1 MNNRIIDTLINSTEK
16 TKKSYLVFGSA
27 AVILM
32 ISLVTVIIYKL
43 GGTGTAITHLM
54 YIPIIISVFVLG
66 IKGGVASA
74 VAAGLALGPFMPRD
88 VQNGIMQSPYSWIFR
103 MSMFNIIVLL
113 VGLLAGRI
121 RRTEELEKAKAYES
135 IIEGYPNFYKLKHD
149 LTKLT
154 SIDDETTFTL
164 VLFNF
169 TNRQMVDR
177 YVNYDI
183 GLKAMTDLLKKAV
196 DFFSEGIVYCVD
208 TEKFIVVL
216 PETNIENAVEMSES
230 FCSENKRPIYIENLP
245 VSVKLKSGI
254 INYPESGTDLN
265 IVLMNLDKALGY
277 ACRVQNDIEI
287 YNEKLALENSRYYNE
302 IVSLYDALQKDK
314 FMLVYQP
321 KINIKNDDLE
331 GVEALLRWND
341 TMHMDMSIEKLIK
354 LAEDAGFI
362 GEITRWVVKNTIKQI
377 KPIVIYLRASS
388 FAAKRIANTKIQTNH
403 TETAF
408 APAS

>member
-1 MNNRIIDTLINSTEK
+1 
-16 TKKSYLVFGSA
+16 
-27 AVILM
+27 
-32 ISLVTVIIYKL
+32 
-43 GGTGTAITHLM
+43 
-54 YIPIIISVFVLG
+54 
-66 IKGGVASA
+66 
-74 VAAGLALGPFMPRD
+74 
-88 VQNGIMQSPYSWIFR
+88 
-103 MSMFNIIVLL
+103 
-113 VGLLAGRI
+113 
-121 RRTEELEKAKAYES
+121 
-135 IIEGYPNFYKLKHD
+135 
-149 LTKLT
+149 
-154 SIDDETTFTL
+154 
-164 VLFNF
+164 
-169 TNRQMVDR
+169 MVDR

-265 IVLMNLDKALGY
+265 VVLMNLDKALGY
-277 ACRVQNDIEI
+277 ACRVQNDIVI
-287 YNEKLALENSRYYNE
+287 YNEKLSSENSRYYNE
-302 IVSLYDALQKDK
+302 IVSLYDALQKNK

-321 KINIKNDDLE
+321 KINIKNDGLE

-341 TMHMDMSIEKLIK
+341 SMHKDMSIEKLIK

-377 KPIVIYLRASS
+377 KIWNEKGISIKISINLSSIDLSDESFLFFFKDSMETNGISPNLIEFELTERAIFSDDKSMTYLLNKIKKYGMKISLDDYGTGYNSMKSFISFSS
-388 FAAKRIANTKIQTNH
+388 MFDYLKIDKVFIDNIANPDNYELVSNIILCANKMGMKVIAEGIE
-403 TETAF
+403 TEEQFRILREMGCDIVQGYYYSRPLPPEEIESFILNYGNSSCSA
-408 APAS
+408 ACDI